1 MIFKALV
8 LLLVSTLAAA
18 DDTVYAPGSGN
29 LAPGWENWSWSST
42 LDFASTAGPGGVEAI
57 SVNTTAWGALST
69 YAETAFDNNYAGLR
83 FDISGAQPD
92 ISIYFS
98 TSTNSDVSPSLPLAS
113 MSTIV
118 NESAWTTITLDFSNL
133 PGNEGVLAT
142 DSCAYIT
149 LWQW

>member
-1 MIFKALV
+1 MFFGALV
-8 LLLVSTLAAA
+8 LLFVGAFVAA
-18 DDTVYAPGSGN
+18 DDTVYAPGTGN
-29 LAPGWENWSWSST
+29 LASGWENWSWSST
-42 LDFASTAGPGGVEAI
+42 LDFASTAGPEAVESI
-57 SVNTTAWGALST
+57 SVNTTAWGALSM

-92 ISIYFS
+92 VSIYFS

-113 MSTIV
+113 MSNFV

-142 DSCAYIT
+142 DSCEW
-149 LWQW
+149 LSLF